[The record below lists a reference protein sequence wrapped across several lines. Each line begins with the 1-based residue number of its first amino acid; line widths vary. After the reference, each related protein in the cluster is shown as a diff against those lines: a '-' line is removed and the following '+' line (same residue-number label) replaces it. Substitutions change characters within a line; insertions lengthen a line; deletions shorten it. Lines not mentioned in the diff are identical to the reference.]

1 MSTSIPEGD
10 LSRVVSGIAD
20 SMAVTGAG
28 NASAPAGQ
36 MAGEMVRNV
45 ALGIDQV
52 LKAVFGNL
60 HKHGAN
66 VTENAQPLTISS
78 ASDIDSDE
86 DVLRV
91 DITSLKAQID
101 GMRSE
106 ALRLMQSDNKF
117 DRLRGKDE
125 LEVAAELF
133 SLLSRM
139 LEQQMQI
146 QARRASDGVR

>member
-1 MSTSIPEGD
+1 MSTSIPEGE

-20 SMAVTGAG
+20 SMAVAG
-28 NASAPAGQ
+28 DGKGSAPAGQ
-36 MAGEMVRNV
+36 VAGEMVRDV
-45 ALGIDQV
+45 AARIEQV
-52 LKAVFGNL
+52 LKEVFGSL
-60 HKHGAN
+60 HKHPAHATDG
-66 VTENAQPLTISS
+66 VQPPLISN
-78 ASDIDSDE
+78 DSDQ

-91 DITSLKAQID
+91 DITSLKTEID

-106 ALRLMQSDNKF
+106 AHRMMQSDNPF

-146 QARRASDGVR
+146 QARQASDGVR